1 MNQILFYSPKE
12 VPYGCFSNFS
22 RHSVIYVGRN
32 WQTSEAAF
40 QAMKFYPHRLD
51 LVNAIMNAPKP
62 MEAAALGRDTTKPIR
77 QDWDQPVSEDEGWG
91 DKLVDD
97 GRGLAPAVALTKDK
111 FMFEVVLAKFCQ
123 NHGPRSILLGTGTL
137 PLVENAI
144 HDPYW
149 GRGCSGTGVN
159 RLGKILMLV
168 RDHIKNH
175 L

>member
-1 MNQILFYSPKE
+1 MDQILFYSPKE

-22 RHSVIYVGRN
+22 RHSVIYKGRN
-32 WQTSEAAF
+32 WKTSEAAF
-40 QAMKFYPHRLD
+40 QAMKFYPHRPD
-51 LVNAIMNAPKP
+51 LVEAILLAPKP
-62 MEAAALGRDTTKPIR
+62 MEAAALGRDPTNPLR
-77 QDWDQPVSEDEGWG
+77 ADWNQRLEDGSGWE

-97 GRGLAPAVALTKDK
+97 GRGPSRAVELTKDL
-111 FMFEVVLAKFCQ
+111 FMFEVVLAKFTQ

-149 GRGCSGTGVN
+149 GIGSSKVGVN
-159 RLGKILMLV
+159 RLGKILMLA